1 VSLLGGEI
9 HLWTASLHAPDECVA
24 AMRALLSEDELDRAG
39 RFHFERDRTAFILA
53 RGFLRTMLMRYLD
66 GDEVR
71 FVYGSHGKPKLDCPG
86 PGFNLSHT
94 DGLVILGLTLES
106 EIGVDVERI
115 RPMEDRDRIAERYF
129 SAAEYG
135 QALSDEGFF
144 QCWTRKEAYIKA
156 VGGGLSIP
164 LKSINTD
171 GWSVIDLCP
180 RDGYVG
186 AVAVEGGPWILRTL
200 EFNWLHASDR

>member
-1 VSLLGGEI
+1 VYAFTRNSTLGVDLEVVRPIADLDGIAEYFFSPRE
-9 HLWTASLHAPDECVA
+9 LASL
-24 AMRALLSEDELDRAG
+24 RALGPHE
-39 RFHFERDRTAFILA
+39 RTA
-53 RGFLRTMLMRYLD
+53 
-66 GDEVR
+66 
-71 FVYGSHGKPKLDCPG
+71 
-86 PGFNLSHT
+86 
-94 DGLVILGLTLES
+94 
-106 EIGVDVERI
+106 
-115 RPMEDRDRIAERYF
+115 
-129 SAAEYG
+129 
-135 QALSDEGFF
+135 GFF
-144 QCWTRKEAYIKA
+144 NCWTRKEAYIKA